1 MPYSRSTARKSLFP
15 QPEGS
20 PHESSPEHYLI
31 AHSDGGARG
40 NPGPAG
46 YGVVIQDESGHKV
59 AHLSEYLG
67 HQTNNFAEYQALI
80 AALEY
85 ALQHG
90 PKALKLI
97 SDSELLVRQIKGI
110 YKVKNATLQDL
121 HGRAKELIAQLD
133 WFSIGH
139 ALREQNTEADR
150 LANEAMD
157 RGMGRSMAQA
167 PAPASNPALE
177 FEGIMRNGVVELTNG
192 KLPEGTR
199 VQVRPRK

>member
-1 MPYSRSTARKSLFP
+1 MPYVRRPAT
-15 QPEGS
+15 
-20 PHESSPEHYLI
+20 ESHLSERENPPEHYII

-46 YGVVIQDESGHKV
+46 YGVVIQDPSGHKV

-67 HQTNNFAEYQALI
+67 HQTNNFAEYQGLI

-110 YKVKNATLQDL
+110 YKVKNATLRDL
-121 HGRAKELIAQLD
+121 HGRAQELIAHLD

-157 RGMGRSMAQA
+157 RGMGQSTARA
-167 PAPASNPALE
+167 PAPASTGSNPAQE
-177 FEGIMRNGVVELTNG
+177 FEGVMRNGVVELTKG